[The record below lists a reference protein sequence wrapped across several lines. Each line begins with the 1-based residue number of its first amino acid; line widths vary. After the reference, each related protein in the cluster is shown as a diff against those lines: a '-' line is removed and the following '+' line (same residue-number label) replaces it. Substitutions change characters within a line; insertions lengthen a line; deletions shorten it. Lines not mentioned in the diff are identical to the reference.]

1 MSWAVRIKLGALV
14 CTATLLGSCS
24 LLFSADDTGSEV
36 NDDAGGRIDAATI
49 DAGPVF
55 DGPPPDA
62 ALPLATNRLILRY
75 FLDDDPGEDVVSD
88 INEELVNDLALA
100 NGLQVTGTEGRRGL
114 RWETVND
121 VGVAETRL
129 ESGHAL
135 LALQEALTFTF
146 EFVLRV
152 DDAGSQSPSILF
164 LLSTDGAGEGDAAL
178 QLRNPDD
185 GGFVVD
191 FVFDGIVIRSWPA
204 PNLGERSVLH
214 FVFDSPASTEINRL
228 RLYSNGL
235 PLSADKEFIS
245 LAEDARF
252 KFDIDSL
259 FALGNAESPESRS
272 LSGKIFYLAVY
283 DAALPE
289 TVMTSQSA
297 ILIGNDD
304 QPPPMP

>member
-1 MSWAVRIKLGALV
+1 
-14 CTATLLGSCS
+14 LLGSCS